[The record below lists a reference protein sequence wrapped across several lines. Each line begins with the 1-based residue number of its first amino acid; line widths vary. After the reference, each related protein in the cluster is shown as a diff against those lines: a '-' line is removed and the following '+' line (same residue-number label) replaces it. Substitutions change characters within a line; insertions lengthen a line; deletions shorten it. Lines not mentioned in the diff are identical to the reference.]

1 MPAHAPSVVF
11 VGGGPRTAGV
21 LERLAA
27 NRALFPGPL
36 DIHVVEPY
44 EPGSGR
50 IWRYDQ
56 HPGLMLNSAA
66 TDVTMFTDSS
76 VACEGPAADGP
87 GLAEWAAGVLDGSI
101 TDVPDFPL
109 ALREQLRTLTGATF
123 PTRQLNSQYLEWFF
137 RRAVAKLGG
146 TVTVHRSTAVAVEPA
161 PRRAPEDGPH
171 LDAHDDGSH
180 SSGSHSPGSH
190 LVRLANGGT
199 LHADV
204 VVNALGHTDSRPDA
218 ASASWSGF
226 AARHG
231 GFHVPPSYTT
241 DVDYSPLAPGQDV
254 IVAGMGL
261 AFVDLLVLL
270 MEGRGGR
277 FEETA
282 GGGLRYLA
290 SGREPRLWAGSRR
303 GVPYHSKISA
313 SLQGEAPGAL
323 RFFTSDA
330 VDALLDSHAELDF
343 REHLWPLIAKEAGY
357 GYYREL
363 FTGSPERVRTGWPEF
378 SARFAGLDWD
388 SPAREELVAS
398 AVPDPALRLDLDAL
412 DRPFAG
418 RQFGGSAD
426 VQEAVARYID
436 EDLALR
442 DSPDHPETM
451 ALFVALLKVY
461 MDLGR
466 LVPAERLNARS
477 QQTVHGWWHGF
488 FSFVDSG
495 PPPRRLREMLA
506 LHRAGLLRFLGP
518 GLSVTADESTGE
530 FVAGSA
536 QTGFVV
542 RARAFIEAR
551 LPSTSVVRSLNPMLA
566 SLHSAGLG
574 TEQQLLTADGIHST
588 GKLLVSDRHALLDGQ
603 GRPAGRLFAVG
614 PGTSGWGAG
623 AFARPGTNAAPFREN
638 DALAR
643 TVLGVAASLV
653 SRRPTSRRP
662 TSTHTASTHSAS
674 AHSPGQD
681 APAQPAAVGR
691 P

>member
-11 VGGGPRTAGV
+11 IGGGPRTAGV
-21 LERLAA
+21 LERIAA
-27 NRALFPGPL
+27 NRSGLFAGAL
-36 DIHVVEPY
+36 DVHVVEPY

-56 HPGLMLNSAA
+56 HPGLMLNSTAA
-66 TDVTMFTDSS
+66 DVTMFTDAS
-76 VACEGPAADGP
+76 VACEGPAANGP
-87 GLAEWAAGVLDGSI
+87 GLAAWAAGVLDGSI

-109 ALREQLRTLTGATF
+109 AIREQLRGLNGATF

-137 RRAVAKLGG
+137 RRAVTDLGG
-146 TVTVHRSTAVAVEPA
+146 NVTVHRTTAIAVEPA
-161 PRRAPEDGPH
+161 AGPGAAAAPGAPAGGHAD
-171 LDAHDDGSH
+171 DAGA
-180 SSGSHSPGSH
+180 H

-199 LHADV
+199 LRADV
-204 VVNALGHTDSRPDA
+204 VVTALGHTDSKPDA
-218 ASASWSGF
+218 ASAAWSGF

-231 GFHVPPSYTT
+231 AFHAAPSYTT
-241 DVDYSPLAPGQDV
+241 DVDYTALAPSQDV

-277 FEETA
+277 FEETPDGA
-282 GGGLRYLA
+282 LRYRA

-303 GVPYHSKISA
+303 GVPYHSKISS
-313 SLQGEAPGAL
+313 SLRGEAPGGL
-323 RFFTSDA
+323 RFFNADA
-330 VDALLDSHAELDF
+330 VDALLERHPELDF
-343 REHLWPLIAKEAGY
+343 QAHLWPLIAKEAGY

-363 FTGSPERVRTGWPEF
+363 FTGSPERVSAGWAEF
-378 SARFAGLDWD
+378 SAGFAELDWY
-388 SPAREELVAS
+388 STAREDLVA
-398 AVPDPALRLDLDAL
+398 AAIPDPDLWLDLEAL
-412 DRPFAG
+412 DRPFTG
-418 RQFGGSAD
+418 KLFGGTAD
-426 VQEAVARYID
+426 VQAAVARYIE

-442 DSPDHPETM
+442 DSPHHPETM

-518 GLSVTADESTGE
+518 GLEVTADESTGE
-530 FVAGSA
+530 FVAGSP
-536 QTGFVV
+536 QSGFSV
-542 RARAFIEAR
+542 RAKAFIEAR
-551 LPSTSVVRSLNPMLA
+551 LPATSVARSLNPVLA
-566 SLHSAGLG
+566 SLHSSGLG
-574 TEQQLLTADGIHST
+574 SEQQLLTADGIHST
-588 GKLLVSDRHALLDGQ
+588 GKLLVSDRHELVDGQ
-603 GRPAGRLFAVG
+603 GRAGGRLFGVG

-623 AFARPGTNAAPFREN
+623 AFARPNTNAAPFREN

-643 TVLGVAASLV
+643 TVLRVAAELV
-653 SRRPTSRRP
+653 PTQPASGHS
-662 TSTHTASTHSAS
+662 TSTHSTATHST
-674 AHSPGQD
+674 GQD
-681 APAQPAAVGR
+681 APAEPAAVGR
-691 P
+691 T